1 MPLRLIYS
9 AETAGD
15 LEAIY
20 RHIAPDSP
28 AAADRFVRG
37 IEARCEA
44 LCETPQLG
52 VARPDLREGV
62 RVFSFRRRVAIAYR
76 IEDEAVL
83 ILRVFYGGQD
93 YEAIMGGD

>member
-1 MPLRLIYS
+1 MPLRLDYS
-9 AETAGD
+9 DDAAAD

-44 LCETPQLG
+44 LCEQPRLG

-62 RVFSFRRRVAIAYR
+62 RVFSLKRRVAIAYR
-76 IEDEAVL
+76 ITDHAIE
-83 ILRVFYGGQD
+83 ILRVFYGGRD
-93 YEAIMGGD
+93 LEALMRSD